1 MYLDIMSLLTC
12 SLSTRLY
19 LCTSRYMYLAAR
31 ERAAIR

>member
-12 SLSTRLY
+12 SLSSLY